1 MATGF
6 RNLTDKNIRLLQ
18 VISYISGMF
27 TLFVAVTMIFGY
39 FQLQA
44 IKPLENPAL
53 INLKEQFDKNPN
65 SEDLKEHIRALDL
78 MARKAYFSTR
88 WQIETGTYLLLAG
101 SIVFVICQQLVFR
114 SKKIQPDIPGEYPD
128 MARSKKFSR
137 LYLGVSSLIVVS
149 VALLISFSM
158 RKKLPDPI
166 PVPEE
171 VISEGISSTVQITG
185 QRAATPETVTEQ
197 GITTTE
203 SEQEITEGFEAI
215 SEKKDEPAAT
225 ERDSRPSVYYGNGI
239 NYPFLRGPGGRGAV
253 EDIGYPRE
261 WDGQSGS
268 NIAWKTKVPKSG
280 YSSPVIWG
288 DKLFI
293 TGADNN
299 GAEVYC
305 YNKHTGVLLWKAPAG
320 NIPGEPAEPPET
332 SEDTGLAAPT
342 AATNGTFVC
351 AIFATGNLVC
361 LDMAG
366 NRRWA
371 KNIGVP
377 DNHYG
382 HSSSLVIYENLLLV
396 QFDHF
401 KSKSLIAFD
410 INNGNK
416 LWETAR
422 SVAISWASPVLAE
435 FDGVPQVILIS
446 EPAVISYNIKTGEQ
460 LWSVNCMGG
469 EVGASV
475 GVNSRY
481 VFAANEYAR
490 LVAIKPGTDA
500 EVVWDD
506 NEYLPEVSSPVA
518 NDELVFIATTFG
530 AVAAYDANN
539 GDLVW
544 DHDFDYGFY
553 ASPILV
559 GDNVYLID
567 QAGVMQIF
575 KASRSFSLVAESPLG
590 EKTVCT
596 PAFSE
601 NKIYIR
607 GDENL
612 YCIGQ

>member
-44 IKPLENPAL
+44 VKPLENPAL
-53 INLKEQFDKNPN
+53 VNLKEQFDKNPN
-65 SEDLKEHIRALDL
+65 SEDLKEQVRTLDL
-78 MARKAYFSTR
+78 MARKAYFTTR

-101 SIVFVICQQLVFR
+101 CIIFVFCQQLISR
-114 SKKIQPDIPGEYPD
+114 TGKIRPDIPGKDPD
-128 MARSKKFSR
+128 MTRSKKFSR
-137 LYLGVSSLIVVS
+137 LYLGVSSLIVVT

-158 RKKLPDPI
+158 RKRLPDPL

-171 VISEGISSTVQITG
+171 VISEGISRTVQVTR
-185 QRAATPETVTEQ
+185 QQTSTLET
-197 GITTTE
+197 
-203 SEQEITEGFEAI
+203 ITEPGIKTSESVNEVIEGIEAI
-215 SEKKDEPAAT
+215 SVEKDELAAT
-225 ERDSRPSVYYGNGI
+225 TGDNSLSEYYGNGI
-239 NYPFLRGPGGRGAV
+239 NYPFLRGPGGRGV
-253 EDIGYPRE
+253 VKDIGYPRE
-261 WDGQSGS
+261 WDGKSGS

-293 TGADNN
+293 TGADSD

-305 YNKHTGVLLWKAPAG
+305 YNKQTGALLWRGPSG
-320 NIPGEPAEPPET
+320 NIPGEPDELPKA
-332 SEDTGLAAPT
+332 SDSGLAAPT
-342 AATNGTFVC
+342 AATNGTVVC
-351 AIFATGNLVC
+351 AIFATGNLIC
-361 LDMAG
+361 FDMAG
-366 NRRWA
+366 NRLWA
-371 KNIGVP
+371 KNIGIP

-382 HSSSLVIYENLLLV
+382 HSSSLIIYENILLV

-422 SVAISWASPVLAE
+422 NVAISWASPVLAN

-460 LWSVNCMGG
+460 LWSVNCLSG
-469 EVGASV
+469 EVGASA
-475 GVNSRY
+475 GINSKY
-481 VFAANEYAR
+481 VFAANEYAK
-490 LVAIKPGTDA
+490 LVAIKPGRDA
-500 EVVWDD
+500 EVVWED

-518 NDELVFIATTFG
+518 NEELVFIATTFG

-539 GDLVW
+539 GELVW
-544 DHDFDYGFY
+544 DYDFDYGFY

-559 GDNVYLID
+559 GDNVYLLD

-590 EKTVCT
+590 EKSDCT

-607 GDENL
+607 GEENL

>member
-6 RNLTDKNIRLLQ
+6 RNLTNENIRLLR
-18 VISYISGMF
+18 VVSYISGMF
-27 TLFVAVTMIFGY
+27 TLFIAVTMIFGY
-39 FQLQA
+39 IQLQTV
-44 IKPLENPAL
+44 KPLENPAL
-53 INLKEQFDKNPN
+53 VNLKEQFDKNPN
-65 SEDLKEHIRALDL
+65 SENLKAQVRALDL
-78 MARKAYFSTR
+78 MARKAYFTTR

-101 SIVFVICQQLVFR
+101 SILFVFCQQLIYR
-114 SKKIQPDIPGEYPD
+114 SGKIRPDIPGEDPD
-128 MARSKKFSR
+128 MTRSKKFSR
-137 LYLGVSSLIVVS
+137 LYLGVSSLIVVM

-171 VISEGISSTVQITG
+171 VLSEGISRTVQITG
-185 QRAATPETVTEQ
+185 QQTATTETVTEP
-197 GITTTE
+197 GITASE
-203 SEQEITEGFEAI
+203 SIHEVAEGIEAI
-215 SEKKDEPAAT
+215 SVEKDELAAT
-225 ERDSRPSVYYGNGI
+225 TGDNSLSEYFGNGI
-239 NYPFLRGPGGRGAV
+239 NYPFLRGPGGRGV
-253 EDIGYPRE
+253 VKDIGYPRE
-261 WDGQSGS
+261 WDGKSGS
-268 NIAWKTKVPKSG
+268 NIAWKTRVPKSG

-293 TGADNN
+293 TGADSD

-305 YNKHTGVLLWKAPAG
+305 YNKQTGDLLWKGPSG
-320 NIPGEPAEPPET
+320 NIPGEPDESPKAPD
-332 SEDTGLAAPT
+332 SGLAAPT
-342 AATNGTFVC
+342 AATNGTVVC
-351 AIFATGNLVC
+351 AIFANGNLVC
-361 LDMAG
+361 FDMAG
-366 NRRWA
+366 NRLWA
-371 KNIGVP
+371 KNIGIP

-382 HSSSLVIYENLLLV
+382 HSSSLVIYENFLLV

-422 SVAISWASPVLAE
+422 SVAISWASPVLAD

-446 EPAVISYNIKTGEQ
+446 EPSVTSYNIKTGEQ

-475 GVNSRY
+475 GVNSKY
-481 VFAANEYAR
+481 VFAGNEYAI
-490 LVAIKPGTDA
+490 LVAIKPGPDA
-500 EVVWDD
+500 EVVWED

-518 NDELVFIATTFG
+518 NDELVFVATTFG
-530 AVAAYDANN
+530 AIAAYDANT
-539 GDLVW
+539 GELVW

-559 GDNVYLID
+559 GDNVYLLD

-575 KASRSFSLVAESPLG
+575 KASRTFSLVAVSSLG
-590 EKTVCT
+590 EKADCT

-601 NKIYIR
+601 NRIYIR
-607 GDENL
+607 GEENL
-612 YCIGQ
+612 YCIGK

>member
-1 MATGF
+1 MVTGF

-39 FQLQA
+39 FQLKA
-44 IKPLENPAL
+44 VKPLENPAL
-53 INLKEQFDKNPN
+53 VNLKEQFDKNPN
-65 SEDLKEHIRALDL
+65 SEDLKEQVRTLDL
-78 MARKAYFSTR
+78 MARKAYFTSR
-88 WQIETGTYLLLAG
+88 WQIETGTYFLLAG
-101 SIVFVICQQLVFR
+101 SIVFVFCQQLISR
-114 SKKIQPDIPGEYPD
+114 TRKIRPDIPGEDPD
-128 MARSKKFSR
+128 MTRSKKFSR
-137 LYLGVSSLIVVS
+137 LYLGVSSLIVVAT
-149 VALLISFSM
+149 ALLISFSM
-158 RKKLPDPI
+158 RKKLPDPL

-171 VISEGISSTVQITG
+171 VISEGISRTVQITG
-185 QRAATPETVTEQ
+185 QQTATLETVTDP

-203 SEQEITEGFEAI
+203 SEQGIIEGIEAI
-215 SEKKDEPAAT
+215 LEEKDEPAAT
-225 ERDSRPSVYYGNGI
+225 TGDNRQPGYNGNGI
-239 NYPFLRGPGGRGAV
+239 DYPFLRGPGGRGVV

-268 NIAWKTKVPKSG
+268 NIAWKTEVPKSG

-293 TGADNN
+293 TGADSD

-305 YNKHTGVLLWKAPAG
+305 YNKQTGALLWRGPSG
-320 NIPGEPAEPPET
+320 NIPGEPDEPPKAPD
-332 SEDTGLAAPT
+332 SGLAAPT
-342 AATNGTFVC
+342 AATNGTVVC

-361 LDMAG
+361 FDMAG
-366 NRRWA
+366 NRLWA
-371 KNIGVP
+371 KNIGIP

-382 HSSSLVIYENLLLV
+382 HSSSLVIYENFLLV

-401 KSKSLIAFD
+401 RSKSLIAFA

-475 GVNSRY
+475 GINSRY
-481 VFAANEYAR
+481 VFAANEYAK
-490 LVAIKPGTDA
+490 LVAIKPGPEA
-500 EVVWDD
+500 EIVWED

-518 NDELVFIATTFG
+518 NEELVFIATTFG

-539 GDLVW
+539 GELVW

-559 GDNVYLID
+559 GDNVYLLD

-590 EKTVCT
+590 EKADCT

-607 GDENL
+607 GEENL